1 MIIESV
7 KTILGEELSAQV
19 ETALK
24 GKGKDGKD
32 LDLVVGNDGSYV
44 PADKYDGEKRR
55 AASAETALKSA
66 AEAVKAL
73 GGSGDPAKL
82 AEDVAAAKGTIE
94 TLKTDHR
101 KELARIQ
108 KDTAV
113 RMALTGRVHDPADVL
128 GLLDLEKIQIGED
141 GGLKTDLEGLLK
153 PIQEA
158 KPYLFKP
165 DQEPAQPSLKGA
177 QPAPP
182 TGESPPRTTPWR
194 NSGSSPWRSTRP
206 TAKSKPASPETER
219 R

>member
-7 KTILGEELSAQV
+7 KTLLGEELSAQV
-19 ETALK
+19 AEALK

-44 PADKYDGEKRR
+44 PAEKYDGEKRR
-55 AASAETALKSA
+55 AASAETALRA
-66 AEAVKAL
+66 AADAVKEL

-82 AEDVAAAKGTIE
+82 ADDAKAAKSTID

-101 KELARIQ
+101 KELSRIQ

-113 RMALTGRVHDPADVL
+113 RMALAGRVHDPADVL
-128 GLLDLEKIQIGED
+128 GLLDMEKIQVGED
-141 GGLKTDLEGLLK
+141 GALKTDLADLLK

-165 DQEPAQPSLKGA
+165 DPGPAQPPLKGA
-177 QPAPP
+177 QPAQP
-182 TGESPPRTTPWR
+182 TGGEPPKDYTMEELGKLSMEEYAAYREKQTGFPR
-194 NSGSSPWRSTRP
+194 N
-206 TAKSKPASPETER
+206 
-219 R
+219 